1 MVSWTIGR
9 GQSLPRAVL
18 PERLSLD
25 CQHQSDTS
33 CSLKNK
39 RYLTQ
44 VRTLVNRALTDKD
57 PRRAVMVV
65 DRCMVLPYL
74 EASTLLE
81 QLKREGWTS
90 RTDTASRSILQRDG
104 WSAGVVVREPDR
116 GLCRVEYDGLEGKGA
131 QERSLFGYTMRID
144 TKRQTETYRY
154 RKDYQSY
161 MDLLDSK
168 EYRKLFYRYKKDDRE
183 QLVEVMDELYVL
195 EHEYLSTDEMKER
208 TSALGHGQLPIPY
221 PDASVVSPLNKRL
234 QEIMATMEPE

>member
-1 MVSWTIGR
+1 
-9 GQSLPRAVL
+9 
-18 PERLSLD
+18 
-25 CQHQSDTS
+25 
-33 CSLKNK
+33 
-39 RYLTQ
+39 
-44 VRTLVNRALTDKD
+44 
-57 PRRAVMVV
+57 MVV

-81 QLKREGWTS
+81 QLKRERWTS

-144 TKRQTETYRY
+144 TKRQAETYRY

-168 EYRKLFYRYKKDDRE
+168 EYRKLFYSHKKDVRE
-183 QLVEVMDELYVL
+183 QLIEVMDELYVL

-208 TSALGHGQLPIPY
+208 TSVLGHGQPPIPY
-221 PDASVVSPLNKRL
+221 PDASVVSPLNERL
-234 QEIMATMEPE
+234 QEIMVTMEPE